1 MNKSL
6 KTLSLYIFTV
16 LFVGLIITLV
26 MTHNHMV
33 EVILNYSLLVWV
45 LLVAAIGY
53 KVVSSDMLKSS
64 KYKTLSKVVIVFLI
78 FALVAFFV
86 KWHFS

>member
-6 KTLSLYIFTV
+6 KTLSLYIFPV
-16 LFVGLIITLV
+16 LFVGLIVTLV
-26 MTHNHMV
+26 MTHNHLV

-64 KYKTLSKVVIVFLI
+64 KYKALSKVVIVFLI